1 MNNKDNSL
9 IIREKGS
16 SVVLGKIALSDIW
29 VIIIDNPQVTMTS
42 ALISGINDAGIGVLY
57 CGSDHMPNGLALPLG
72 AHSRHAEIVE
82 HQLAI
87 SKPLRNQIWKRL
99 VTKKIENQAKALALC
114 FGDSAEVKKIR
125 GYAQEVQSNDKTN
138 RESIAASE
146 YFKALLPYGTRWN
159 GPMTA
164 PLNYGYAILRSGIAQ
179 CAVSHGWLVSR
190 GIHHHSAE
198 NAFNLVDDL
207 IEPFRPIVDLK
218 VSFRMRSHCCRMPIR
233 RSGSPSNSASAI
245 RKPSRMCGNMPPWI
259 SRSWKYPSQMIS
271 QMRGIPE
278 RAWQNELQEPAMR
291 RVSPVANGSTLL
303 QLKRFSSVAGISRQ
317 NHPINRS
324 AIKEQIS

>member
-1 MNNKDNSL
+1 MLQTVAIRTPKHLCIKDNSL

-29 VIIIDNPQVTMTS
+29 VIIIDNPQVTITS

-87 SKPLRNQIWKRL
+87 SKPLRNQIWKRI

-146 YFKALLPYGTRWN
+146 
-159 GPMTA
+159 
-164 PLNYGYAILRSGIAQ
+164 
-179 CAVSHGWLVSR
+179 
-190 GIHHHSAE
+190 
-198 NAFNLVDDL
+198 D
-207 IEPFRPIVDLK
+207 
-218 VSFRMRSHCCRMPIR
+218 
-233 RSGSPSNSASAI
+233 
-245 RKPSRMCGNMPPWI
+245 
-259 SRSWKYPSQMIS
+259 
-271 QMRGIPE
+271 
-278 RAWQNELQEPAMR
+278 
-291 RVSPVANGSTLL
+291 
-303 QLKRFSSVAGISRQ
+303 
-317 NHPINRS
+317 
-324 AIKEQIS
+324 

>member
-1 MNNKDNSL
+1 MLQTVAIRTPKYLCIKDNSL

-146 YFKALLPYGTRWN
+146 YFKALLR
-159 GPMTA
+159 
-164 PLNYGYAILRSGIAQ
+164 
-179 CAVSHGWLVSR
+179 
-190 GIHHHSAE
+190 
-198 NAFNLVDDL
+198 
-207 IEPFRPIVDLK
+207 
-218 VSFRMRSHCCRMPIR
+218 
-233 RSGSPSNSASAI
+233 
-245 RKPSRMCGNMPPWI
+245 
-259 SRSWKYPSQMIS
+259 
-271 QMRGIPE
+271 
-278 RAWQNELQEPAMR
+278 
-291 RVSPVANGSTLL
+291 
-303 QLKRFSSVAGISRQ
+303 
-317 NHPINRS
+317 
-324 AIKEQIS
+324 